1 MEGDVMSDIYGYVA
15 DCCVLLTCVL
25 AAVVVAV
32 LMIAGAV

>member
-1 MEGDVMSDIYGYVA
+1 MSDIYGYVA